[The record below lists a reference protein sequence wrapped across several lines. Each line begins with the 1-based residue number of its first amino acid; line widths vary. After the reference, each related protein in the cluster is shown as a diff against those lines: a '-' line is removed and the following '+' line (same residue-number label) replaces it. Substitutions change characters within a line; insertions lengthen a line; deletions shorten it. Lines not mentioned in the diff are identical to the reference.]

1 MPEETPQFR
10 FTVTDKTFKV
20 VSTIAALVVI
30 GYKAWNWTI
39 DNAVAKRDWQNEH
52 RQFKELLLGT
62 EKDPGIVAQTKTAQA
77 ALNKLE
83 GDYGKL
89 WLDMEAL
96 KKWRDAMTLPH
107 VPAAV
112 PVPTPK

>member
-39 DNAVAKRDWQNEH
+39 DNAVAASV
-52 RQFKELLLGT
+52 
-62 EKDPGIVAQTKTAQA
+62 VA
-77 ALNKLE
+77 
-83 GDYGKL
+83 
-89 WLDMEAL
+89 
-96 KKWRDAMTLPH
+96 
-107 VPAAV
+107 
-112 PVPTPK
+112 PK